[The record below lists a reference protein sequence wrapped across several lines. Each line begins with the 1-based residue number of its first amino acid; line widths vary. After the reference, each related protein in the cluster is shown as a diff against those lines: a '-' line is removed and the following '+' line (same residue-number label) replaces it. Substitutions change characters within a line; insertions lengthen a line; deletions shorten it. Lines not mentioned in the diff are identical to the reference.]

1 MQCCGKTWLGAASC
15 RFGEWCVFRSAEHRP
30 TKASAPC
37 VRGKSSP
44 ANIIT
49 YLSTCISR
57 LPAAKKYAKCAAWST
72 INSLSTVITRNKTGR
87 RNAMMGVYLL
97 MDELLDNE
105 TDWLGESRVIMPLAS
120 LKKTASREK
129 SADWIFMHWL
139 LTLSFQYDS
148 TVGHVILSMP
158 TWSYMNCTILSRKK
172 LSILQITDLPW
183 SLFYF
188 FWYSENEKFDLC
200 MQDVA
205 KRPAYTDQISMCT
218 NTNVSARRWFIARGA
233 LEPR

>member
-97 MDELLDNE
+97 MDELLDMKQIDLVN
-105 TDWLGESRVIMPLAS
+105 LVS
-120 LKKTASREK
+120 LC
-129 SADWIFMHWL
+129 HWPV
-139 LTLSFQYDS
+139 S
-148 TVGHVILSMP
+148 
-158 TWSYMNCTILSRKK
+158 KK
-172 LSILQITDLPW
+172 LPRVR
-183 SLFYF
+183 SLRTEF
-188 FWYSENEKFDLC
+188 LC
-200 MQDVA
+200 IGCWRYHFNMIPLLD
-205 KRPAYTDQISMCT
+205 T
-218 NTNVSARRWFIARGA
+218 
-233 LEPR
+233 